1 MSIRQQLGQLL
12 WQHGVENDALLDALD
27 WKMRKIMDERDRLRE
42 ALTIFADWYQTHPD
56 AILPKGLEHADFALA
71 LNALAKE

>member
-42 ALTIFADWYQTHPD
+42 ALTIISEHKRAPGWVRRI
-56 AILPKGLEHADFALA
+56 AALGL
-71 LNALAKE
+71 ALAKEAGK

>member
-1 MSIRQQLGQLL
+1 MGIRQQLGQLL

-42 ALTIFADWYQTHPD
+42 ALTIISEHRRAPEWIKRIAD
-56 AILPKGLEHADFALA
+56 A
-71 LNALAKE
+71 ALAKEGQ

>member
-42 ALTIFADWYQTHPD
+42 ALTI
-56 AILPKGLEHADFALA
+56 ISEHKRAPGWVKRIAALGA
-71 LNALAKE
+71 GAGE